1 LEQKLKMTAPKE
13 INESHHYENFK
24 DSVFEASETFLAII
38 GVEGHIKK
46 VNPSFQKKL
55 GYPLEELIA
64 IPIVEFIH
72 ADDKQ
77 FFLKD
82 LKKALETKTLIGTC
96 RIRTKLGGYLYIEW
110 KAKIDEASGLIFAS
124 ATDITDNKLIEIS
137 FKLLYQ
143 LSLIISQ
150 SAVVDEVIEKT
161 LATICENLSWEL
173 GQTWMLDPQREIMQ
187 FHSYYCSSEK
197 PSFLAFVETSKKYI
211 FPKGIGLSGQ
221 IWQNQNI
228 VWYPNLQPND
238 TRFIRASASSY
249 AGFNSAIAFPIRT
262 QNHLLA
268 VMEFYTKQVVEE
280 NSDITHMLE
289 TVGYLLGEFLLRKEA
304 EKKASIFVS
313 MVQNSD
319 CGIIGIDTEG
329 NIFNWNEG
337 ACRLYQYTADEVIGK
352 SDLNFYPQDK
362 KHSIELLYHR
372 VANGEEIESLET
384 VRKGKNGFLD
394 ISLTISPI
402 KDPEGKV
409 IGISTVSYDIT
420 KKKKAELGIKRMHA
434 LQQAILDSS
443 IYMVISTDLNGVIQ
457 IFNKSAEK
465 NLGYKEEE
473 VVGKQTPII
482 FHDVTE
488 IKNHAIAL
496 TKELRTHVGVGFE
509 TFIAKAKLGIPD
521 ENEWTYIRKDGSTFS
536 VMLCTTPLY
545 NVNKEITGYVGIV
558 RDISERKQFQQSIKE
573 SEERFHVLFENATDS
588 IVTMDTIGTI
598 HSFNRASEEMF
609 QYTLYDIWGKSI
621 HQLIHDKEFSELS
634 PLVHSQLYKKFIG
647 ETKEIEFI
655 RKNGELFPAEVSIS
669 QMTVDGAPWLIW
681 IIRDITERKKLER
694 MKNEFVST
702 VSHEL
707 RTPLTSIKGSLGLVL
722 AGTCGDVSSEAKN
735 LLEIAQRNSDRLVG
749 LINDILDLEK
759 IASGSL
765 AFKMEKCD
773 LVDLIAIAIESNK
786 PFADQYGITL
796 EVDQPYESLP
806 IKVDGNRLIQVIT
819 NLISNAVKF
828 SPTGDKVIVKVEKN
842 HEMVR
847 VSIIDH
853 GPGIPKN
860 FHSRIFEKFA
870 QADASDKRK
879 RGGTGLGLSISKM
892 IIEKFG
898 GQIGFRSEENKGSTF
913 YFELPQDN
921 RS

>member
-1 LEQKLKMTAPKE
+1 MTPINDTKETLE
-13 INESHHYENFK
+13 YENFK
-24 DSVFEASETFLAII
+24 DSIFETSETFLAII

-46 VNPSFQKKL
+46 VNPAFQQGL
-55 GYPLEELIA
+55 GYSLEELIG
-64 IPIVEFIH
+64 IPLIEFIH
-72 ADDKQ
+72 SEDKKP
-77 FFLKD
+77 FLD
-82 LKKALETKTLIGTC
+82 SLKNALETKILKCTFRFRKKIGS
-96 RIRTKLGGYLYIEW
+96 YLYLSW
-110 KAKIDEASGLIFAS
+110 KASVNEASGLIFAT
-124 ATDITDNKLIEIS
+124 AVDVTDNKLVEIS
-137 FKLLYQ
+137 FTLLYQ
-143 LSLIISQ
+143 LTLQISQ
-150 SAVVDEVIEKT
+150 STTIEESLKKT
-161 LATICENLSWEL
+161 LATLCESLSWEL
-173 GQTWMLDPQREIMQ
+173 GQTWMLDPQREVMQ
-187 FHSYYCSSEK
+187 FHTYYCSSEK

-211 FPKGIGLSGQ
+211 FPKGIGLPGQ
-221 IWQNQNI
+221 IWQNQDI
-228 VWYPNLQPND
+228 IWHSNLSPSD

-249 AGFNSAIAFPIRT
+249 VGFNSAIAFPIRT
-262 QNHLLA
+262 QNQLLA
-268 VMEFYTKQVVEE
+268 VMEFYTRQVMEE
-280 NSDITHMLE
+280 HPAIKNMLE

-319 CGIIGIDTEG
+319 CGMIGTDLQG

-337 ACRLYQYTADEVIGK
+337 ASRLYQYPATEVIGK
-352 SDLNFYPQDK
+352 PDLDFYPQEK
-362 KHSIELLYHR
+362 KHAIELLYHR
-372 VANGEEIESLET
+372 VANGEEIDSIET
-384 VRKGKNGFLD
+384 VRKAKNGYID
-394 ISLTISPI
+394 VSMTVSPI
-402 KDPEGKV
+402 KDVDGKV
-409 IGISTVSYDIT
+409 MGISTVSYDIT
-420 KKKKAELGIKRMHA
+420 KKKKAELEIKRMYA

-443 IYMVISTDLNGVIQ
+443 IYMIISTDLSGVIQ

-465 NLGYKEEE
+465 NLGYSASEI
-473 VVGKQTPII
+473 VGKQTPMI
-482 FHDVTE
+482 FHDANE

-496 TKELRTHVGVGFE
+496 TKELRTHVAVGFE

-521 ENEWTYIRKDGSTFS
+521 ENEWTYIRKDGSSFS
-536 VMLCTTPLY
+536 VMLCITPLY
-545 NVNKEITGYVGIV
+545 NQNKEVSGFVGIV

-609 QYTLYDIWGKSI
+609 QYTLHDIWGKSI

-634 PLVHSQLYKKFIG
+634 PLLHSQLYKKFIG
-647 ETKEIEFI
+647 VTKEIEFI

-694 MKNEFVST
+694 MKNEFIST

-707 RTPLTSIKGSLGLVL
+707 RTPLTSIKGSLGLIL
-722 AGTCGDVSSEAKN
+722 AGTCGDVSSEAKS
-735 LLEIAQRNSDRLVG
+735 LLEIALRNSNRLVG

-773 LVDLIAIAIESNK
+773 LVDLISIALESNK
-786 PFADQYGITL
+786 PFADQYNITL
-796 EVDQPYESLP
+796 EVELPYESLP

-828 SPTGDKVIVKVEKN
+828 SPSGDKVIIKAEKDK
-842 HEMVR
+842 EMIR

-870 QADASDKRK
+870 QADSSDKRK

-898 GQIGFRSEENKGSTF
+898 GHIGFISEENKGSTF
-913 YFELPQDN
+913 YFELPEDK
-921 RS
+921 RG